1 MLVILENFTY
11 ETLDSEEIDLLTE
24 MLNKEATDLNSFF
37 LFNLEVIELSITKLN
52 SNEKYLVQTSAV
64 KELLEIVYLA
74 KKIVALIDNRK
85 DSIRITTSELESIK
99 INANSIING
108 VEKVAELNKKNMV
121 NKEPSELFIYL
132 TI

>member
-11 ETLDSEEIDLLTE
+11 ETLDSEEIDLLTD

-64 KELLEIVYLA
+64 KELLEIVFLA

>member
-1 MLVILENFTY
+1 VLVILENFTY

-64 KELLEIVYLA
+64 KELLEIVFLA

>member
-64 KELLEIVYLA
+64 KELLEIVFLA